1 MGGGLLNLVS
11 EGTKDYILT
20 GNPSFSF
27 FKVTYCTY
35 KNFGL
40 QKFRVNVNGNRSLNM
55 TSDSQFLF
63 RFPHFADLILDTYFV
78 INLPNIWSPVVELSP
93 PLNVNADMNLSFLNR
108 TIQQTAGTFVTRKI

>member
-78 INLPNIWSPVVELSP
+78 INLPNIL
-93 PLNVNADMNLSFLNR
+93 
-108 TIQQTAGTFVTRKI
+108 